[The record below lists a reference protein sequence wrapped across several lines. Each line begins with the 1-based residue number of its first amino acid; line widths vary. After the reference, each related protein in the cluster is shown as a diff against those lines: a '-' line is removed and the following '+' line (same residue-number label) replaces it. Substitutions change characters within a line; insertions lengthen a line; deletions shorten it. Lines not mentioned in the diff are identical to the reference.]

1 MAELPAPTT
10 RSPGKLKLIYTAGA
24 LVHEVGTNFNET
36 VDVTDVATIRTEAEA
51 LAAVVG
57 PAMPNTCVITSWKIT
72 DPTGVTL
79 YEENFTSPITGSKGG
94 LGDDT
99 QSDSSSMALTGKG
112 QPEVGLKQGQT
123 KFTIF
128 PNYYNPNTWNVARQP
143 ITVFGPMGAIRDFLN
158 TSTVTGADFYGSP
171 ASWRAYVDLQINA
184 HYQKRYGI

>member
-10 RSPGKLKLIYTAGA
+10 RSPGKLKLIYNAGA

-36 VDVTDVATIRTEAEA
+36 VDVTDVATIRTEAIA

-57 PAMPNTCVITSWKIT
+57 PLMPNTCVINAWKIVNP
-72 DPTGVTL
+72 DGVTL
-79 YEENFTSPITGSKGG
+79 YEEVLASPVTGSKAG

-99 QSDSSSMALTGKG
+99 ASQSSSMALTGKG

-128 PNYYNPNTWNVARQP
+128 PNYYNPNTWTEARQP
-143 ITVFGPMGAIRDFLN
+143 IATFAGWEALRTFLN
-158 TSTVTGADFYGSP
+158 DSTVTGCDFYGSP

-184 HYQKRYGI
+184 HFQKRYGI